1 MTHTTSHQAGTQTDT
16 DGTVPGITEASTVL
30 GTTAVTITLG
40 TTAAHIMP
48 DGTTHGI
55 TAVHTTAAGTTH
67 GITDTCIHA
76 IADGTE
82 RGSLISTTIIMSD
95 TRQEA
100 AIKAEKYTAD
110 PVWQQPA
117 AAASLQDRH
126 PLHRKE
132 AQSDRF
138 QQPTETHSERAGAL
152 PAERYPAEARLP
164 QADRQQLR
172 QHQEDHQP
180 PTEDRQEQPLALPA
194 ELQHMTASRHRAA
207 IHITAEVHLALQAH
221 RRAEAIRLQAVQ
233 ATVPDHQAADT
244 AGAAQAVAADTAE
257 AVPADADNR
266 QFKLIKSIT

>member
-16 DGTVPGITEASTVL
+16 DGTAPGITEASTVL

-95 TRQEA
+95 TRQGA
-100 AIKAEKYTAD
+100 AIRAEKYTAD

-257 AVPADADNR
+257 AAAVLAEATAEEEDNNH
-266 QFKLIKSIT
+266 